1 MDTDPAPP
9 PRTPRSVDAID
20 VAVGER
26 IAARRAALGL
36 SQTALAERIGVSC
49 QQVQKY
55 EGGRNRIS
63 AARLHSLA
71 AALGLPIA
79 AFFPAGV
86 EAEETGEVSVMRAL
100 AATPEGRNLA
110 LGFSRIEDHAVRHA
124 LTRLVSALAAA

>member
-55 EGGRNRIS
+55 EGGRN
-63 AARLHSLA
+63 
-71 AALGLPIA
+71 
-79 AFFPAGV
+79 
-86 EAEETGEVSVMRAL
+86 
-100 AATPEGRNLA
+100 
-110 LGFSRIEDHAVRHA
+110 
-124 LTRLVSALAAA
+124 

>member
-1 MDTDPAPP
+1 MHTASTTPLC
-9 PRTPRSVDAID
+9 TPRSVDAID
-20 VAVGER
+20 AAVGER
-26 IAARRAALGL
+26 IAARRTALGL

-71 AALGLPIA
+71 VALGLPIA
-79 AFFPAGV
+79 AFFPAGGD
-86 EAEETGEVSVMRAL
+86 EEETGEVSVMRAL
-100 AATPEGRNLA
+100 AGTPEGRNLA

-124 LTRLVSALAAA
+124 LSRLVSALAAA